1 MQTPRNSAPVISHKI
16 HNSSRKASSWIW
28 GPGDHS
34 QGYKHV
40 LWVPKSLTEQI
51 SKTWAR
57 AQPVSESDGECE
69 GRRLQLSPS
78 YDPDVRQEM
87 KPQFL
92 HLKIRPR
99 TTHPWVL
106 SNQTTNPLSKCQPPS
121 PLLPN
126 HKQSCALDSGQKS
139 PKGTLWTLGLWSEA
153 RPQDVDTY
161 TIASLSPKGFIF
173 SLWRVLVQH
182 LYLRFLNE

>member
-1 MQTPRNSAPVISHKI
+1 MQTPRNSAPVSSHKV
-16 HNSSRKASSWIW
+16 HNPSREASGWIW

-34 QGYKHV
+34 QGCKQV

-51 SKTWAR
+51 SGTWAR
-57 AQPVSESDGECE
+57 TQPVSESNEECE
-69 GRRLQLSPS
+69 GRKLQLSPS
-78 YDPDVRQEM
+78 HKPDVRRVM

-92 HLKIRPR
+92 HLETRPR
-99 TTHPWVL
+99 TTHSRVL
-106 SNQTTNPLSKCQPPS
+106 RNQTTNPLSKCQTPS

-126 HKQSCALDSGQKS
+126 HEQSCALDSWQKS
-139 PKGTLWTLGLWSEA
+139 PKGTLWTLGLWWEA

-173 SLWRVLVQH
+173 PFDIS
-182 LYLRFLNE
+182 